1 MLKNGQTYFKNVV
14 VTTLQ
19 DVISMSDHFS
29 TLCMKGLSSV
39 GIKVPNKN
47 DNHNNYTES

>member
-19 DVISMSDHFS
+19 DVTSMFDHFS

-39 GIKVPNKN
+39 GIKIPNKN
-47 DNHNNYTES
+47 DNHKNYTES